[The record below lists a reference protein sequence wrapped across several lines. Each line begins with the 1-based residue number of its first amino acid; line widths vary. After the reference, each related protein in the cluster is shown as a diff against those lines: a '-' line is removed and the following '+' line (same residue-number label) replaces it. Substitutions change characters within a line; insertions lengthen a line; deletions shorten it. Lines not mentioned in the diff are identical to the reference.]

1 MAEVLIRHVYSAL
14 LVLLPTDGAQWFYSC
29 YNQSETCM

>member
-14 LVLLPTDGAQWFYSC
+14 LVL
-29 YNQSETCM
+29 